1 MKPKNSTL
9 SYSFRGF
16 KVCRVE
22 AENAERYETRSG
34 NQIND

>member
-1 MKPKNSTL
+1 MKPENSTL

-22 AENAERYETRSG
+22 AEVTEHYKTRSG